1 MKILITGIS
10 GCIGAAT
17 TQKILSQGIK
27 EVVGLSRRGDLTRI
41 ASQHRAQV
49 KMITGDITNLDQV
62 RNVFAQVQPTHV
74 IHLAAFQTPECQANP
89 LQGMR
94 VNVGGWLNVLDA
106 ARELKGHLQRM
117 VFASSAAVY
126 GPRSIYPASEV
137 HEKMPY
143 LPRSLY
149 GYWKVAGEGAAQAF
163 CEETGIATISLR
175 LATTYGPGRDQGLTS
190 APTMLLKAAALGVPF
205 EMPYQGRE
213 HYHFVDDVGAA
224 FAQAATEDF
233 AGYGV
238 FNLRG
243 QTWEVAEFISLV
255 KEIAGREGM
264 SQTAELRVSPAADAI
279 AFICDLAQ
287 EEILT
292 VFPEVP
298 LTPLRRGIERSL
310 RYFQEQVHAG
320 DLTADEIL

>member
-1 MKILITGIS
+1 MKLLITGIS

-17 TQKILSQGIK
+17 AQYLLSQGVD

-41 ASQHRAQV
+41 ACQHQSQV

-62 RNVFAQVQPTHV
+62 RNVFEQVQPTHV

-106 ARELKGHLQRM
+106 ARELEGHLQRM

-126 GPRSIYPASEV
+126 GPRSIYPSQEV
-137 HEKMPY
+137 HEEMPY

-149 GYWKVAGEGAAQAF
+149 GYWKVAGEGAGQAF
-163 CEETGIATISLR
+163 FQETGITTVSLR

-190 APTMLLKAAALGVPF
+190 APTKLLKAAALGVPF

-224 FAQAATEDF
+224 FAQAAIEDF

-243 QTWEVAEFISLV
+243 QTREVAEFITLV
-255 KEIAGREGM
+255 KEIANQEGR
-264 SQTAELRVSPAADAI
+264 SQTDNLKVSPAAEPI

-292 VFPEVP
+292 AFPQVP

-310 RYFQEQVHAG
+310 RFFQQQVHAG
-320 DLTADEIL
+320 ELTVNEID